1 MERFDIL
8 LKISRVGGKNN
19 MIPSVTSFQAFFGS
33 EQDVSENKSHRPA
46 QGGHIFGITKVEL
59 AGCVLLSLILH
70 VLGGWLA
77 DFRPVQELIQDRLIL
92 LDIVTPAP
100 TPPAEPL
107 VAPAP
112 VKVPLTETERTVP
125 VPSPDVK
132 MSAPDTLDGPVHT
145 AVSEKTMPEKIV
157 PRVKPESRV
166 QNVSAPEDVHKTASV
181 SQTDVKSAVPIGQIV
196 PREGV
201 TVLANESGQD
211 ALKHGAEARFMHGV
225 ATEEFVEE
233 NYIGEYSLGKA
244 GKVWIEDD
252 RGGSGHLILHAES
265 MGLRRPLFRFNRF
278 IYVYGEKPD
287 SPEPILGSV
296 TFFSDGYHIHQFLWQ
311 HNSTHAYFPRRD

>member
-1 MERFDIL
+1 
-8 LKISRVGGKNN
+8 
-19 MIPSVTSFQAFFGS
+19 MIPSVTSFTAFF
-33 EQDVSENKSHRPA
+33 DFDRNIPDTHLHRPG
-46 QGGHIFGITKVEL
+46 QDEHIFGITKRALFACFV
-59 AGCVLLSLILH
+59 LSLLLH
-70 VLGGWLA
+70 ALGCWLA
-77 DFRPVQELIQDRLIL
+77 DFRPVQELIQDKLIL
-92 LDIVTPAP
+92 LDIVV
-100 TPPAEPL
+100 PPLSRPVEP
-107 VAPAP
+107 VAAPAP
-112 VKVPLTETERTVP
+112 VQTP
-125 VPSPDVK
+125 VAEPAKALPVTPPDVK
-132 MSAPDTLDGPVHT
+132 TSAP
-145 AVSEKTMPEKIV
+145 VSPDQKVKSPAPEKTMPKKKAPAVKSEPRASDVVASESAHKEAPV
-157 PRVKPESRV
+157 PRKEIKR
-166 QNVSAPEDVHKTASV
+166 E
-181 SQTDVKSAVPIGQIV
+181 VPIGQIV

-211 ALKHGAEARFMHGV
+211 ALKHGAESRFMHGV

-252 RGGSGHLILHAES
+252 RAGSGHLILHAES

-278 IYVYGEKPD
+278 IYVYGENPD

>member
-1 MERFDIL
+1 
-8 LKISRVGGKNN
+8 

-33 EQDVSENKSHRPA
+33 DQDVSENKSHRPT

-59 AGCVLLSLILH
+59 AGCVLLSLVLH

-92 LDIVTPAP
+92 LDIVTAAP
-100 TPPAEPL
+100 TPPPEPL
-107 VAPAP
+107 VAPTP
-112 VKVPLTETERTVP
+112 VEVPVAETDSKVP

-132 MSAPDTLDGPVHT
+132 MSASVAHDRPVHT
-145 AVSEKTMPEKIV
+145 AVSEKAMPEKIV
-157 PRVKPESRV
+157 PRVKPDSRV
-166 QNVSAPEDVHKTASV
+166 QNVSAREVVHDTVPV
-181 SQTDVKSAVPIGQIV
+181 SRTDDKSAVPIGQIV
-196 PREGV
+196 PRAGV

-233 NYIGEYSLGKA
+233 NYVGEYSMGKA

-252 RGGSGHLILHAES
+252 RAGTGHLILHAEA

-278 IYVYGEKPD
+278 IYVYGESPD

-296 TFFSDGYHIHQFLWQ
+296 TFFSDGDRIHQFLWQ
-311 HNSTHAYFPRRD
+311 HNSTHAYYPRRD